1 MSIKVSFLCILL
13 SVLLNSSIGNLK
25 LYSINGEEQNI
36 EEGTQYMI
44 MCYDTFCCH
53 DCVIELISHCS
64 KICSDNNDIQFV
76 SLIKGAD
83 KMTMRNIESALKL
96 YFVGKEP
103 PTIYYDLNP
112 DKRKRIFNRYKISSF
127 PALIVIN
134 KSGKHKY
141 YSCKSLF
148 NGKEFQDGISVKT
161 IGKINSFL
169 GL

>member
-1 MSIKVSFLCILL
+1 
-13 SVLLNSSIGNLK
+13 
-25 LYSINGEEQNI
+25 
-36 EEGTQYMI
+36 
-44 MCYDTFCCH
+44 
-53 DCVIELISHCS
+53 
-64 KICSDNNDIQFV
+64 
-76 SLIKGAD
+76 
-83 KMTMRNIESALKL
+83 MTMRNIESALKQ
-96 YFVGKEP
+96 YFVGKDT

-112 DKRKRIFNRYKISSF
+112 DKGKRIFDKYKIKHF

-169 GL
+169 GLQI

>member
-1 MSIKVSFLCILL
+1 
-13 SVLLNSSIGNLK
+13 
-25 LYSINGEEQNI
+25 
-36 EEGTQYMI
+36 
-44 MCYDTFCCH
+44 
-53 DCVIELISHCS
+53 
-64 KICSDNNDIQFV
+64 
-76 SLIKGAD
+76 
-83 KMTMRNIESALKL
+83 MTMRNIESALKL

-112 DKRKRIFNRYKISSF
+112 DKGKRIFDKYKINSF
-127 PALIVIN
+127 PTLVVIN

-148 NGKEFQDGISVKT
+148 NGKEFKDGISVKT

>member
-1 MSIKVSFLCILL
+1 MIIKTSFLSILL
-13 SVLLNSSIGNLK
+13 SVLFCSSAGNLK

-36 EEGTQYMI
+36 EKGTQCII
-44 MCYDTFCCH
+44 MCYDTYCCH
-53 DCVIELISHCS
+53 DCVIELISLCS
-64 KICSDNNDIQFV
+64 KICSYNKDVQFV
-76 SLIKGAD
+76 SLIRGAD

-96 YFVGKEP
+96 YFVEKET

-112 DKRKRIFNRYKISSF
+112 NESKRIFNRYKISSF
-127 PALIVIN
+127 PALVVIN

-161 IGKINSFL
+161 IGKINFFL